1 MKTKRTIQFRH
12 LLEST
17 PVMHNFSGGTS
28 NDPHRTSSDWR
39 RPLRPESEIRCSA
52 FDIFHRA
59 RTSVLGLICSACLGG
74 GFALR
79 SVADEPSDLAPS
91 PAAAETMSL
100 LTTTN
105 TTVLTPPRQRALG
118 EADLLQLL
126 THALQQES
134 VRDRGELELRL
145 TRPWTPRNVPDEPL
159 TVKILE
165 MPNSG
170 VSAAFI
176 IRFELRT
183 AKAVLGTYQLPLQ
196 ARIWREVW
204 VAHSGLKRGDLI
216 ANAEVAR
223 ERRDVLPLREQFA
236 EFQEGDPSLEMA
248 EPLQSG
254 APLLAR
260 SIKTRPVIRRGQT
273 ADALVQDGA
282 LSISMKVEV
291 LEDGAP
297 GQVIRAR
304 NSQSRR
310 DIRGKVLNQ
319 QTIVVVL

>member
-1 MKTKRTIQFRH
+1 
-12 LLEST
+12 
-17 PVMHNFSGGTS
+17 
-28 NDPHRTSSDWR
+28 
-39 RPLRPESEIRCSA
+39 
-52 FDIFHRA
+52 
-59 RTSVLGLICSACLGG
+59 
-74 GFALR
+74 
-79 SVADEPSDLAPS
+79 
-91 PAAAETMSL
+91 
-100 LTTTN
+100 
-105 TTVLTPPRQRALG
+105 
-118 EADLLQLL
+118 
-126 THALQQES
+126 
-134 VRDRGELELRL
+134 
-145 TRPWTPRNVPDEPL
+145 
-159 TVKILE
+159 
-165 MPNSG
+165 
-170 VSAAFI
+170 
-176 IRFELRT
+176 
-183 AKAVLGTYQLPLQ
+183 
-196 ARIWREVW
+196 
-204 VAHSGLKRGDLI
+204 
-216 ANAEVAR
+216 
-223 ERRDVLPLREQFA
+223 VLPLREQFA